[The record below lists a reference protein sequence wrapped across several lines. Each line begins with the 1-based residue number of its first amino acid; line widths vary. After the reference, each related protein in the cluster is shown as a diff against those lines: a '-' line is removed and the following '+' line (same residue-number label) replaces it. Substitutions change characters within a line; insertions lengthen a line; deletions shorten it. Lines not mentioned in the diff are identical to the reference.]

1 MRMKNPWVG
10 YLDRGYS
17 QIKQAVVNRFR
28 TLLPEVTDFSES
40 NIFMIILDY
49 VASLVELLN
58 YYIDN
63 MARESYIYTAQHIS
77 SLVQQ
82 SRLIDYRMKPRVAAT
97 VELLFELRDLEG
109 NLNSQDMDIL
119 IKKGTVVSGKN
130 NISFVTTKDKTLS
143 AGAVR
148 VIVNAEQ
155 IERKTDIYIGLVPG
169 ENDPILMLPV
179 DYNHGSGT
187 LIIGGEVWDLVDTL
201 AFSHPLDRH
210 FIVDYW
216 DGGVFYIKFGDGNHG
231 LKPKVGE
238 TVTLNYQSTYGEIGN
253 LEAQAIKTISNLQQ
267 EGMDSKHQ
275 FTVYNPN
282 PATGGSNKESL
293 ETLREHIGCSIR
305 SLDRAVTYEDFRD
318 IAKLCPGVDKVGLD
332 FKCEFGV
339 IYYITPDGGGLAT
352 QELLNRLIDFVNP
365 RKVMGVPVNAKP
377 AGESGIK
384 LSLKVWGKY
393 GKKYEDIRE
402 DIIEAL
408 VEEYS
413 YNNSD
418 INMAVNTS
426 DIIALVDNLG
436 TVDHLDLV
444 HLSLIPFARQ
454 QLNTTIPFPGS
465 IELMYDQFLPA
476 YMEWSLLVADVKD
489 PGESGYPTGAVQF
502 HIAKN
507 SENGDHQD
515 IVLTTPFYP
524 IDGVNSY
531 MVEIVYE
538 YLKLNVDISQKLKIG
553 YAWSFSTY
561 EINTNIPVDDNSV
574 PILSKDNINLEI
586 IEQSYDSWKE

>member
-1 MRMKNPWVG
+1 MKMKNPWVG
-10 YLDRGYS
+10 YLDRGYT
-17 QIKQAVVNRFR
+17 QIRQAVISRFR
-28 TLLPEVTDFSES
+28 NLLPEVTDFSDS

-97 VELLFELRDLEG
+97 VELMFELRDKEG
-109 NLNSQDMDIL
+109 NLNYQDKDIL

-130 NISFVTTKDKTLS
+130 NITFITTKDKTLPS
-143 AGAVR
+143 GAVR
-148 VIVNAEQ
+148 VLVNAEQ
-155 IERKTDIYIGLVPG
+155 VERKTDIFIGLVPEEG
-169 ENDPILMLPV
+169 GPVLMLPI
-179 DYNHGSGT
+179 DYNDGSGS
-187 LIIGGEVWDLVDTL
+187 LNIGGETWDLRNTL
-201 AFSHPLDRH
+201 AFSHPLDKH

-216 DGGVFYIKFGDGNHG
+216 DGGTFYVRFGDGNHG
-231 LKPKVGE
+231 LKPKVGQ
-238 TVTLNYQSTYGEIGN
+238 TVTINYQSTYGEIGN
-253 LEAQAIKTISNLQQ
+253 LEAQSITTLRSLQQ
-267 EGMDSKHQ
+267 EGLDENHQ
-275 FTVYNPN
+275 ITVYNPS
-282 PATGGSNKESL
+282 PATGGSNRESL
-293 ETLREHIGCSIR
+293 EELREHLGCSLR
-305 SLDRAVTYEDFRD
+305 TLDRAVTYEDFRD

-332 FKCEFGV
+332 FKCEYGV

-352 QELLNRLIDFVNP
+352 QELLSRLIAFINP

-384 LSLKVWGKY
+384 ISMKVWGKY

-402 DIIEAL
+402 EIIETL

-436 TVDHLDLV
+436 TVDHLDLT

-454 QLNTTIPFPGS
+454 QMNTTIPFPGS
-465 IELMYDQFLPA
+465 IELIDDVKAPE
-476 YMEWSLLVADVKD
+476 YMEWSVLVADVKD
-489 PGESGYPTGAVQF
+489 PGEAGYKDGAVQF
-502 HIAKN
+502 HLAKTTTDG
-507 SENGDHQD
+507 SQQD
-515 IVLTTPFYP
+515 IVYTSPY
-524 IDGVNSY
+524 Y
-531 MVEIVYE
+531 EINLEHPYAVAIHHQ
-538 YLKLNVDISQKLKIG
+538 YLRITLDITQKLRLG

-574 PILSKDNINLEI
+574 PVLYRDNINLDI